1 KSSPNNRPQK
11 LPPNAPALVM
21 LCSCSV
27 LGFLRPSGQVTIAA
41 STISI
46 SSAFCCLSSSWSAW
60 RAPVA
65 SLNFHTVSVAMVR
78 APPLPQRS
86 GNTLRGRGRAEHHPP
101 GASAS
106 SSRGSRDRLHRLIDD
121 QDEPS
126 QQLI

>member
-1 KSSPNNRPQK
+1 MKLSSIPTSAIEPDNAPSAAPIAIPSNGMKKSSPNNKPQK
-11 LPPNAPALVM
+11 LPPNAPAPVM

-65 SLNFHTVSVAMVR
+65 H
-78 APPLPQRS
+78 
-86 GNTLRGRGRAEHHPP
+86 
-101 GASAS
+101 
-106 SSRGSRDRLHRLIDD
+106 
-121 QDEPS
+121 
-126 QQLI
+126 